1 MTPIKFKSNSTAQLD
16 FAKTLKERVQH
27 YFTSN
32 NIAQTAN
39 SAMVIKTI
47 VMVGLYIVPFI
58 LVLTLNLSLFWALI
72 MAIIMGF
79 GIAGTG
85 MGVMHDACHGSY
97 SNKKW
102 VNDLLGGSLYL
113 LGSNVLNWKIQHN
126 VLHHTYTNLAGIDED
141 IATKGPI
148 RLSSSTPL
156 KKYHKFQFV
165 YAFFFYGLM
174 TITKLINDFTNL
186 YRYAKEGYVK
196 QMRVAIKPEYIKM
209 IVRKAIYLL
218 LIFGLPLVFTSYT
231 WYQIF
236 IGFFIMHW
244 VASII
249 LSFIFQ
255 MAHVVEGA
263 DQPQIAE
270 ANETNWF
277 VHQLKTTADFARNN
291 KLMSWYVGG
300 LNFQIEHHLF
310 QNICHIHYPKIA
322 PIVQA
327 TAKEFGIPYNLK
339 PSFTSALVSH
349 ITMLKYYG
357 QAQQA

>member
-1 MTPIKFKSNSTAQLD
+1 MKAIRFKSNVDSQND
-16 FAKTLKERVQH
+16 FAQVLKQRVNG
-27 YFTSN
+27 YFMDNKISTK
-32 NIAQTAN
+32 AN
-39 SAMVIKTI
+39 AAMIIKTI
-47 VMVGLYIVPFI
+47 VMIGLYVVPFI
-58 LVLTLNLSLFWALI
+58 LLLTLQLNIAWGILLV
-72 MAIIMGF
+72 IIMGI

-97 SNKKW
+97 SDKKW
-102 VNDLLGGSLYL
+102 INTILGGSLYL

-126 VLHHTYTNLAGIDED
+126 VLHHTYTNLTGMDED
-141 IATKGPI
+141 IAAKGPI
-148 RLSSSTPL
+148 RLSEATPI
-156 KKYHKFQFV
+156 KPYHKYQYI

-186 YRYAKEGYVK
+186 YRYNKEGFVK

-209 IVRKAIYLL
+209 VARKISYLL
-218 LIFGLPLVFTSYT
+218 LIFGLPLMFTNYT
-231 WYQIF
+231 WYQVL

-244 VASII
+244 VASMI

-263 DQPQIAE
+263 EQPMHEE
-270 ANETNWF
+270 ASETNWF

-291 KLMSWYVGG
+291 KWMSWYVGG

-327 TAKEFGIPYNLK
+327 TAQEYGVPYNLQ
-339 PSFTSALVSH
+339 PSFGSALLSH
-349 ITMLKYYG
+349 INMLKYYG
-357 QAQQA
+357 GT